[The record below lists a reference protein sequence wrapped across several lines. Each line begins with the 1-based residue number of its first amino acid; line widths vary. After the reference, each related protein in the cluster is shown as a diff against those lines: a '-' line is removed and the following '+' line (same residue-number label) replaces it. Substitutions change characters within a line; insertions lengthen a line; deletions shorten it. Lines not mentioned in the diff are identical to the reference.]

1 MFRIIMLLYI
11 SLPSRPNIN
20 TLFIVDRERLS
31 VLRVDHWAQKS
42 GHLCGAGYF
51 GLNCIVLTS
60 QYSDI
65 GHSELVSSTEGATQ
79 KFRMR
84 CLQTLL
90 EAAGVF

>member
-1 MFRIIMLLYI
+1 MLLYI